1 MNFTMVSDFESKHDD
16 LEFQFE
22 SIVSNEYAKAGAL
35 QCPGINSNT
44 YVNIEISKVIEKHGV
59 KQLFP

>member
-1 MNFTMVSDFESKHDD
+1 MVSDFESKHDD

-22 SIVSNEYAKAGAL
+22 SIVSNEYAKAGEL
-35 QCPGINSNT
+35 KCPGINSNT
-44 YVNIEISKVIEKHGV
+44 YVNIGILKVIEKDGV